1 MLNEQ
6 HFSDRSAYPKDSET
20 ASSIDDV
27 EWFAKNVGIT
37 NLDDPSTKVKTII
50 DDVNESELARH
61 EAKKAREAA
70 AQEANKQALLNLKN
84 GTAVLR
90 QKRVPTK
97 PAAKL
102 ILKPKTVRP
111 ASAPK
116 RKYAPRSENVL
127 TFDKEKAAVRRIAIM
142 QTLKSGG
149 KVECKKQQDC
159 EGGYA
164 EYQTQYT
171 DIRWLMRV
179 KKLDITRIQNIDSG
193 QSYFVLGDFER
204 YNMPRQITGYLND
217 AESKQAL
224 LLALLSKKMVCAKD
238 LIATNKVGTR
248 SVAALASTYGLDV
261 YTVFDSRSVSG
272 WISIDKPI
280 DPVELKRL
288 HGISDLVDA
297 LDAIEYLNNKQRL
310 KAYRLPMCVPD
321 VILDAA
327 FREFKRVEKDGQ

>member
-1 MLNEQ
+1 MMLVEQ
-6 HFSDRSAYPKDSET
+6 HFSDRSTYPNNSET
-20 ASSIDDV
+20 ATSIDDV

-37 NLDDPSTKVKTII
+37 NLDDPNTKVKTII

-61 EAKKAREAA
+61 EAKKARESK
-70 AQEANKQALLNLKN
+70 AQDEFLDAMFNLDN

-90 QKRVPTK
+90 QKNERNK
-97 PAAKL
+97 PAARSV
-102 ILKPKTVRP
+102 LKAKTVR
-111 ASAPK
+111 SAPK
-116 RKYAPRSENVL
+116 RKYAPRAENVL
-127 TFDKEKAAVRRIAIM
+127 TFDKEKAAVRRTSIM

-149 KVECKKQQDC
+149 KVEYKKQQDC

-193 QSYFVLGDFER
+193 QSYFVLDDFER
-204 YNMPRQITGYLND
+204 YNMPGQITGYLND
-217 AESKQAL
+217 ADSKQAL
-224 LLALLSKKMVCAKD
+224 TVALLSKKMVCAKD
-238 LIATNKVGTR
+238 ITATNKVGAR
-248 SVAALASTYGLDV
+248 SVAVLASTYGLDI
-261 YTVFDSRSVSG
+261 YTVFDSRAVSG
-272 WISIDKPI
+272 WISIDEPI

-288 HGISDLVDA
+288 QDVSDLVDA
-297 LDAIEYLNNKQRL
+297 LDAIEYLKNKQRL

-321 VILDAA
+321 MILDAA